1 MIVKKIELRNFRN
14 YKDIKLSL
22 EQGINILYGKNAQG
36 KTNLLE
42 AILYLSTTQSHRTN
56 DDLNLIKEN
65 EEFFCIKSEVEDMNK
80 KFCIAATISKK
91 GKNLSLYNNP
101 IKKVS
106 EFIGLINAVI
116 FCPDDLNLFS
126 SSPRIRRRFIDIELS
141 KLSREYI
148 KALNCYVKLLK
159 NRNIC
164 LKSKKVDLVLIDT
177 ITKQMIDYEI
187 LILRERNKFLKRNV
201 EIAQNYY
208 KTLSNDEAKLD
219 YKYIS
224 NIEYSSDDDIL
235 KANLINAYEKT
246 KERDLMT
253 FQTNTGIHKD
263 DFVIM
268 LDDHEIGSFG
278 SQGQKRSVIIS
289 MKLGIIDM
297 IKEKINEYPILLL
310 DDVFSELDIN
320 RRKKLLEL
328 LPDKIQT
335 LITTTEIEEF
345 IEIKKD
351 INYLEVKNGCV
362 NNIKGGY

>member
-1 MIVKKIELRNFRN
+1 MIIKNIELRNFRN

-22 EQGINILYGKNAQG
+22 KQGINILYGRNAQG

-42 AILYLSTTQSHRTN
+42 AILYLSTTRSHRTN
-56 DDLNLIKEN
+56 DDVNLIKEN
-65 EEFFCIKSEVEDMNK
+65 EEFFSIKSEVEDQNK
-80 KFCIAATISKK
+80 SYCIAATISKK
-91 GKNLSLYNNP
+91 GKNLSMYNNP

-106 EFIGLINAVI
+106 EFIGLINAVM
-116 FCPDDLNLFS
+116 FCPDDLYLFS

-148 KALNCYVKLLK
+148 NALNCYAKLLK
-159 NRNIC
+159 SRNVC
-164 LKSKKVDLVLIDT
+164 LKSRNVDLILIET

-187 LILRERNKFLKRNV
+187 LILRERNKFLKKNV
-201 EIAQNYY
+201 EIAQSYY
-208 KTLSNDEAKLD
+208 KKLSDVETKLD

-224 NIEYSSDDDIL
+224 NIEYSEDIDIL
-235 KANLINAYEKT
+235 KMNLVKAYEMT

-253 FQTNTGIHKD
+253 FQTNVGIHKD
-263 DFVIM
+263 DFSIM
-268 LDDHEIGSFG
+268 LDNHDIGSYG

-310 DDVFSELDIN
+310 DDVFSELDQN

-328 LPDKIQT
+328 LPDKMQT

-345 IEIKKD
+345 IEIKKE
-351 INYLEVKNGCV
+351 ISYFEVKDGCV
-362 NNIKGGY
+362 KNIKGGY